1 MNGTETKQT
10 SSNKGKSVRKERK
23 REEYEERTFA
33 AFIGRFTRRNSRFH
47 GGERKRFIGSVRT
60 RKVSQPTNELLVPS
74 WMNDRQREREGG
86 GGGRRTFLKRGN
98 SSIGERGYLFF
109 AMGRGG
115 EGDHPPIF

>member
-1 MNGTETKQT
+1 M
-10 SSNKGKSVRKERK
+10 RKERK

-74 WMNDRQREREGG
+74 WMNDRERRRRGSKDFSEAWKLID
-86 GGGRRTFLKRGN
+86 RRTRLSLFRD
-98 SSIGERGYLFF
+98 GE
-109 AMGRGG
+109 GRGG
-115 EGDHPPIF
+115 GPPTHLLRLLFVAASSPVKTN